1 MSNPFDYVAAV
12 SDTKKDL
19 MRNTENDALA
29 EKGYNAFLTNK
40 ALSYHP
46 DAILHANEL
55 NMLHHLDNKLQFDYF
70 INILRKRRRFSKWSK
85 PQEDSTLSMVC
96 DYYKCNKQIGLQY
109 LKILT
114 RDQLDTIEEKQE
126 KGGVK

>member
-1 MSNPFDYVAAV
+1 MSNPFDYVTAI

-19 MRNTENDALA
+19 MRGTENDTLA
-29 EKGYNAFLTNK
+29 EKGYNPFLTNK
-40 ALSYHP
+40 AMSYHP

-55 NMLHHLDNKLQFDYF
+55 NSLHHLDNKLQFDYY
-70 INILRKRRRFSKWSK
+70 INILRKRKRFSKWSK
-85 PQEDSTLSMVC
+85 PENDENINIISN
-96 DYYKCNKQIGLQY
+96 YYGCNKQVALQY

-114 RDQLDTIEEKQE
+114 KGQIDIIKQKQE